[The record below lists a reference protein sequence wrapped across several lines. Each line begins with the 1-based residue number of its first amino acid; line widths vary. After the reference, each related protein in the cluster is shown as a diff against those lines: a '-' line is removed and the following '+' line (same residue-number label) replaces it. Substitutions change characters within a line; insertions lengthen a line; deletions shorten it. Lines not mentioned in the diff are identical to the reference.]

1 MINIRKATAI
11 DYPIIY
17 EVVKAS
23 FKDAEHCD
31 GNEKDLVIALSK
43 SNAYIPELSLVAEEN
58 GEIIGHILFTQAQ
71 VGGEIILALA
81 PLSVLPEHQRK
92 GVGSSLIKKGH
103 KIAQQIGY
111 PYSVVLGSETYYPKF
126 GYKPAINLG
135 IKPPFPVDEKNFM
148 AIKLQE
154 NAPEIHA

>member
-71 VGGEIILALA
+71 VGEKSSW
-81 PLSVLPEHQRK
+81 LSHHSPFCQNIREKASEVL
-92 GVGSSLIKKGH
+92 
-103 KIAQQIGY
+103 
-111 PYSVVLGSETYYPKF
+111 
-126 GYKPAINLG
+126 
-135 IKPPFPVDEKNFM
+135 
-148 AIKLQE
+148 
-154 NAPEIHA
+154 